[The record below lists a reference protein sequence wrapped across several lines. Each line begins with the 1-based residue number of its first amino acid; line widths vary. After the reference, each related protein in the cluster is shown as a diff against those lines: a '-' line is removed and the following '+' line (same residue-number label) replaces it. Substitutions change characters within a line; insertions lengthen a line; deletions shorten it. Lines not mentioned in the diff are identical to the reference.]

1 MDVIEDVA
9 SYLQIAL
16 DESAEDPTAVPRALG
31 VIARSGNM
39 SELARRVGMSRD
51 GLYKALSDQG
61 NPTWTTVLKVSDALG
76 LKLTFHAIAWT
87 RPPPLSCP
95 HRGVDCGHAAKT
107 EDSFRGGTRPDHRS
121 DEHLADR
128 PVGRAPTP
136 RRSGLADTGGRR
148 GHRGG
153 PARLVRGRAHGGRR
167 PDR

>member
-87 RPPPLSCP
+87 RPPPCP
-95 HRGVDCGHAAKT
+95 VRIVVLTVAM
-107 EDSFRGGTRPDHRS
+107 
-121 DEHLADR
+121 
-128 PVGRAPTP
+128 
-136 RRSGLADTGGRR
+136 
-148 GHRGG
+148 
-153 PARLVRGRAHGGRR
+153 RL
-167 PDR
+167 